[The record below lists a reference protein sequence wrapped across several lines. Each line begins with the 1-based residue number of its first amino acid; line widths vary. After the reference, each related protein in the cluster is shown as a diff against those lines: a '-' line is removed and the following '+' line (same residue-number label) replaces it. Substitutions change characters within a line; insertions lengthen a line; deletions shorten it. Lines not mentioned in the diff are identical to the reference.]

1 VPEFSGIVPA
11 GVRDTRLDRYV
22 AEQLRLLTRSQVKQ
36 RNLSARVNG
45 KPAKVSRI
53 VKDGDALSLSWD
65 VAPSSELLPENLP
78 LDIIYED
85 ERVIVI
91 NKAQSMV
98 VHPGAG
104 NRTGTVANAIL
115 YRRLFR
121 TALSASS
128 GAIGMPSRGAGEGA
142 RPELSLPGVAADRG
156 TWLESYVAGA
166 SSASFPNFRPGIV
179 HRLDKDTSGVLI
191 AAYDDEALVFLADQ
205 FKNRKTRK
213 LYAAIV
219 KGIPKAGEGL
229 IETFIARDPHDR
241 KRFTVCADRGKAA
254 ITRYKVI
261 RSWGDCSLL
270 LLRPKTGRTHQLRVH
285 MRHIGCPII
294 GDPIYGVADP
304 RRPLMLHAKSLSIT
318 LPGREEAS
326 VFKAP
331 LPERFFYI
339 GSL

>member
-1 VPEFSGIVPA
+1 VQFSGIVPA
-11 GVRDTRLDRYV
+11 GVLDTRLDRYV

-45 KPAKVSRI
+45 SPVKVSRVI
-53 VKDGDALSLSWD
+53 KGGDALSLSWD
-65 VAPSSELLPENLP
+65 DALPSELLPENLP
-78 LDIIYED
+78 LDVIYED

-121 TALSASS
+121 TGLSVAG
-128 GAIGMPSRGAGEGA
+128 GAGVLSRGAREA
-142 RPELSLPGVAADRG
+142 RPELPPYS
-156 TWLESYVAGA
+156 A
-166 SSASFPNFRPGIV
+166 SSANLPNFRPGIV

-191 AAYDDEALVFLADQ
+191 AAYDDEALVFLAEQ

-213 LYAAIV
+213 LYAAMV
-219 KGIPKAGEGL
+219 KGVPKAGEGL

-261 RSWGDCSLL
+261 RSWGDHSLL

-294 GDPIYGVADP
+294 GDPIYGIADP
-304 RRPLMLHAKSLSIT
+304 SRPLMLHAKSLSIT
-318 LPGREEAS
+318 LPDREEPS

-331 LPERFFYI
+331 LPERFFMGNS
-339 GSL
+339 GSFVSR